1 MGTTDRAA
9 IATLRGHIRKH
20 LDLLEESQ
28 QEIAGA
34 FSEDIP
40 RLGKTPRAAVL
51 IAGLLENYYTCA
63 ETVFV
68 RISQF
73 FENNLDDTRW
83 HKDLLERM
91 TLEIEP
97 VRPRVISQ
105 PVKDDLVEIMRFR
118 HFRRYNFWDGIR
130 LGTAGCVGHQMR
142 SGPSDPFDGRPGI
155 SQFSGYVNRRVDLS
169 LSFRRAWP
177 PPKRAVPHGI
187 LNP

>member
-1 MGTTDRAA
+1 MSTTDRAA

-73 FENNLDDTRW
+73 FENNLDDRRW

-118 HFRRYNFWDGIR
+118 HFRRYYF
-130 LGTAGCVGHQMR
+130 GTAYDWERLDALVTRCDRLHPILLTDVR
-142 SGPSDPFDGRPGI
+142 EF
-155 SQFSGYVNRRVDLS
+155 
-169 LSFRRAWP
+169 LSFLDAL
-177 PPKRAVPHGI
+177 VGE
-187 LNP
+187 